1 MRILFVHEVN
11 YLTKVLF
18 EMHEFPELLSLR
30 GHEVSFLHFP
40 ERDRSP
46 ASVRT
51 RPSLRT
57 RVATRSGRAYPDG
70 RVSVVTPPTM
80 GGAPLERYLAAVANV
95 PTIRRL
101 LAHGRFDVVVVYSV
115 PTTGWQTVALAGR
128 YGVPCLFRALD
139 VSHSLRQTRLT
150 HLIRRA
156 EGYVYRNADVV
167 SANNPALAAYCVRH
181 GADPEKTRVDL
192 PPVDTTH
199 LTPGPADTE
208 LQRRYG
214 LHDDDRIVLFMG
226 TLYRFAGLEGLLA
239 SSAPTLRE
247 DRRMKIVL
255 VGDGEAAERL
265 RRLRDDLGIQNQV
278 VMTGRVPY
286 DALPAHIRLG
296 HVAVNPFEK
305 HLTTDCALPHKVLQY
320 MASGVATVS
329 TSLDGLR
336 GVIGESAGVLLVD
349 RPEDVAGRA
358 MDLIQDEPER
368 TRRAQLQRAFI
379 EQTFDLDRIVSGFED
394 ALAAAIARRRSRSA
408 PTVTAGSA
416 S

>member
-46 ASVRT
+46 SSIRT

-57 RVATRSGRAYPDG
+57 RVATRSGRAYPNG
-70 RVSVVTPPTM
+70 RVSLVTPPTM
-80 GGAPLERYLAAVANV
+80 GGVSLERYLAPVANV

-101 LAHGRFDVVVVYSV
+101 LSHGRFDVVVVYSV

-128 YGVPCLFRALD
+128 YGVPCVFRALD

-150 HLIRRA
+150 RLIRRA

-181 GADPEKTRVDL
+181 GADPETTRVDL

-199 LTPGPADTE
+199 LAPGPADPE

-214 LHDDDRIVLFMG
+214 LHPDDRIVLFMG

-265 RRLRDDLGIQNQV
+265 RRLSSDLGIQDQV

-305 HLTTDCALPHKVLQY
+305 QLTTDCALPHKVLQY

-336 GVIGESAGVLLVD
+336 GVIGQSAGVLLVD
-349 RPEDVAGRA
+349 RPENVAGRA
-358 MDLIQDEPER
+358 IHLLRDEAER
-368 TRRAQLQRAFI
+368 ARRAQQQRAFI
-379 EQTFDLDRIVSGFED
+379 EQTFDLDGIVSGFED
-394 ALAAAIARRRSRSA
+394 ALAETITRRRARNT
-408 PTVTAGSA
+408 PLVTAGRVL
-416 S
+416 